1 MKCPFCGF
9 NDSQVIDS
17 RDTGATI
24 RRRRSCLGCNTRF
37 TTYERVQAKN
47 LYVVKKDERREEFQ
61 REKLLVGLR
70 RACEKRP
77 LPVGTIEKLV
87 DEIESELYKLGR
99 AEIPSSTIG
108 DMVMKKLETL
118 DHIAYIR
125 FASVYKPFS
134 DLESLKKAVD
144 RLVKIQRQKQQLPLL
159 QQEN

>member
-9 NDSQVIDS
+9 KDSHVIDS
-17 RDTGATI
+17 RDTGESI

-37 TTYERVQAKN
+37 TTYERIQAKN
-47 LYVVKKDERREEFQ
+47 LYVVKKDGRREEFQ
-61 REKLLVGLR
+61 REKLLLGLR
-70 RACEKRP
+70 KACNKRP
-77 LPVGTIEKLV
+77 MPVGTIEKLV

-99 AEIPSSTIG
+99 AEIPSAIIG

-125 FASVYKPFS
+125 FASVYRPFS

-144 RLVKIQRQKQQLPLL
+144 KLVKIKRHKQQLPLL
-159 QQEN
+159 Q